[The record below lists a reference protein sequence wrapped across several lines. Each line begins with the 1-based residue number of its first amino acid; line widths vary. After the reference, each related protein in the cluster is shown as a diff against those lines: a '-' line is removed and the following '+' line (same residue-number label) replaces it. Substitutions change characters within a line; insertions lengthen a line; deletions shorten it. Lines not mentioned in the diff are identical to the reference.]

1 MNSNDLTI
9 SAHGE
14 RAIVM
19 TRAFNAPR
27 HMVFDALTKPELLKR
42 WLGVRGGWTLAV
54 CEVDLKV
61 GGEYHFVWHHK
72 ARALEM
78 GTRGVY
84 REIVSPVR
92 LVHTESFDVAWY
104 DGESLST
111 TVLVEQGGGTTLTTT
126 LSYESPE
133 ARAAVLRSP
142 MESGVTEKSYD
153 MLAEL
158 LAAPRP
164 GEL

>member
-1 MNSNDLTI
+1 
-9 SAHGE
+9 
-14 RAIVM
+14 
-19 TRAFNAPR
+19 
-27 HMVFDALTKPELLKR
+27 
-42 WLGVRGGWTLAV
+42 
-54 CEVDLKV
+54 
-61 GGEYHFVWHHK
+61 
-72 ARALEM
+72 M

-92 LVHTESFDVAWY
+92 LVHTESFDVARY

-142 MESGVTEKSYD
+142 MESGVTESYD